1 MSIQQKR
8 LLPVLD
14 KSATKYS
21 HGKVAILAGSAKY
34 PGAAVLCVGG
44 ARRGGAGFI
53 NYLRREDE
61 PSRLVI
67 SAYPDV
73 VPITKA
79 SEFAGDCWVIGSGA
93 PKLSRSF
100 DFPESRFLVLDGEV
114 MAIATNSNTPFT
126 VITPH
131 EGEAKKLGFEITG
144 VGNKLALARKE
155 AAIAMAKKLHVIVVL
170 KGQNTVIASPDGRSV
185 IDRSGGS
192 ELATAGTGDILA
204 GLIGSMLASWK
215 PENLVE
221 TTQVV
226 AKAVKLHGLAGALAA
241 KSFAPVVA
249 TDVLDALA
257 KVSVK
262 FN

>member
-8 LLPVLD
+8 LLRALD
-14 KSATKYS
+14 SAATKYS
-21 HGKVAILAGSAKY
+21 HGKVAILAGSSKY

-44 ARRGGAGFI
+44 ARRGGAGYI

-79 SEFAGDCWVIGSGA
+79 SEFDGDCWVIGSGA

-100 DFPESRFLVLDGEV
+100 DFPESKFLVLDGEV
-114 MAIATNSNTPFT
+114 MGIATNSNTPFT
-126 VITPH
+126 IITPH
-131 EGEAKKLGFEITG
+131 AGEAKKLGFEITG
-144 VGNKLALARKE
+144 TGSKLALARKD

-170 KGQNTVIASPDGRSV
+170 KGHNTVIAGPDGTSIV
-185 IDRSGGS
+185 DTSGGS

-204 GLIGSMLASWK
+204 GLIGSMLTSWH
-215 PENLVE
+215 PENLAE
-221 TTQVV
+221 TIQVV
-226 AKAVKLHGLAGALAA
+226 AKSVKLHGLAGALAA
-241 KSFAPVVA
+241 KSLAPVVA
-249 TDVLDALA
+249 TDILDALA

-262 FN
+262 IK

>member
-1 MSIQQKR
+1 
-8 LLPVLD
+8 
-14 KSATKYS
+14 
-21 HGKVAILAGSAKY
+21 
-34 PGAAVLCVGG
+34 
-44 ARRGGAGFI
+44 
-53 NYLRREDE
+53 
-61 PSRLVI
+61 
-67 SAYPDV
+67 
-73 VPITKA
+73 
-79 SEFAGDCWVIGSGA
+79 
-93 PKLSRSF
+93 
-100 DFPESRFLVLDGEV
+100 

-185 IDRSGGS
+185 IDRNGGS